1 VKFLKGHII
10 IVLLFISC
18 SLAGQTVKA
27 DSSLIKAYPFKI
39 GNIGFSVDSIE
50 TIIGAVNRG
59 ETYKHQIGMFN
70 FGKKPIELKGGKS
83 SRFIEI
89 RYEPTVI
96 QPGQSATAFVSF
108 DVIPE
113 LPLGPISVEVAV
125 ETDDRLNAFKFL
137 YLLADIVEDSTKFQT
152 QLIIDTV
159 PRMIFNTYNFDF
171 GHLTRG
177 KKVYHTF
184 YFTNMG
190 SEDLFVEKV
199 SGSSGCRV
207 ITPPERMIPPGGS
220 GRLVVQVKTIGS
232 IGVQHR
238 TVSIRSND
246 PVNPLIILGVHGS
259 VRQPPPPRQNQAFC
273 YE

>member
-1 VKFLKGHII
+1 MNFFKGHIL
-10 IVLLFISC
+10 IVLLLVSFGLS
-18 SLAGQTVKA
+18 GQTAKI
-27 DSSLIKAYPFKI
+27 DSALIKAYPFKI

-59 ETYKHQIGMFN
+59 EVYKHQIELYN
-70 FGKKPIELKGGKS
+70 FGKKPIVLKGGKS

-89 RYEPTVI
+89 KYQPTVI
-96 QPGQSATAFVSF
+96 QPGAKATAFIDF
-108 DVIPE
+108 DVIPD
-113 LPLGPISVEVAV
+113 LPLGPISVELAV
-125 ETDDRLNAFKFL
+125 ETDDRQNAFKFL

-171 GHLTRG
+171 GHLVRG

-199 SGSSGCRV
+199 SSSSGCRV
-207 ITPPERMIPPGGS
+207 IAPPAKMIPPGGS

-246 PVNPLIILGVHGS
+246 PVNPLIILGVHGT
-259 VRQPPPPRQNQAFC
+259 VRQMPPPKQNPSFC